1 MKHAIDEKAEKK
13 KDRFEVKLT
22 NFGLENNLS
31 LKKSTNFCEDIIT
44 LIDTKSVNKDKVNS
58 IYQNRFQE
66 YKDENDFKPF
76 FNFKLSRNENDNNEK
91 INSILYDD
99 PLLTN
104 KTNTK
109 SELCEKNASQNN
121 IIDNNDAENARLRD
135 YKIIKTTHFSNKV
148 NQNKLSRSISRKKD
162 LVIVSRL
169 ENNIF
174 YSDKEL
180 NTSSSITTNN
190 NKFKSNTNYLKFH
203 YKIATGIF
211 LKPKISESNYLI
223 ESYDKTNR
231 NNNEIT
237 NQCNRTSF
245 IMKRRSFS
253 NENYIKKNF
262 DLNTRIPIKY
272 DSNLKLKKK
281 LVLDSNKVIVEKNM
295 IDETYNK
302 FKLFLKNFL
311 KIQEPS
317 KGNMLEDSSLLS
329 TKVDKDYDV
338 EFKFMK
344 KTDINNK
351 IFFKKYNYSTKF
363 RENLKI
369 FDLDA
374 SLNNEMVYFFILS
387 IILYFYLNFNLE

>member
-1 MKHAIDEKAEKK
+1 
-13 KDRFEVKLT
+13 
-22 NFGLENNLS
+22 
-31 LKKSTNFCEDIIT
+31 
-44 LIDTKSVNKDKVNS
+44 
-58 IYQNRFQE
+58 
-66 YKDENDFKPF
+66 
-76 FNFKLSRNENDNNEK
+76 
-91 INSILYDD
+91 
-99 PLLTN
+99 
-104 KTNTK
+104 
-109 SELCEKNASQNN
+109 
-121 IIDNNDAENARLRD
+121 
-135 YKIIKTTHFSNKV
+135 
-148 NQNKLSRSISRKKD
+148 
-162 LVIVSRL
+162 
-169 ENNIF
+169 
-174 YSDKEL
+174 
-180 NTSSSITTNN
+180 
-190 NKFKSNTNYLKFH
+190 
-203 YKIATGIF
+203 
-211 LKPKISESNYLI
+211 
-223 ESYDKTNR
+223 
-231 NNNEIT
+231 
-237 NQCNRTSF
+237 
-245 IMKRRSFS
+245 MKRRSFS

-387 IILYFYLNFNLE
+387 IILYFYLNFNL